1 RATSYVA
8 GIPLQSENILEVRN
22 PYNNHLV
29 GTVTLASAEDT
40 QNAIKQALE
49 NKTALSRYERYAIL
63 DNVRRLLMERKEEF
77 AQTICAEAGLAIR
90 EARYETGR
98 AHDVL
103 FFAAMECLKDD
114 GQIFSCD
121 ISPQGKA

>member
-1 RATSYVA
+1 M
-8 GIPLQSENILEVRN
+8 
-22 PYNNHLV
+22 

-49 NKTALSRYERYAIL
+49 NRTSLSRYERYSIL
-63 DNVRRLLMERKEEF
+63 DNVRRLVLERKEAF
-77 AQTICAEAGLAIR
+77 AQIISAEAGLAIH

-103 FFAAMECLKDD
+103 FFAATECLKDD

-121 ISPQGKA
+121 ISAQGKTRKIFTQREP